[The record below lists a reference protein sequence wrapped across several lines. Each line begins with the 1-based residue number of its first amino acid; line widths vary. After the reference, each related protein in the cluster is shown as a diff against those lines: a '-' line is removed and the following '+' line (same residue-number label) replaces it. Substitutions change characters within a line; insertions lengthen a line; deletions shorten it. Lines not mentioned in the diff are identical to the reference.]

1 MFNSN
6 INVMIWKDNTIGITK
21 SDILFLINIVKDIS
35 AINKDN
41 NLDDDTKDNSSIG
54 TTIIFIMY
62 LDKSIFILIM
72 FIVTINY
79 NTHKNRYYKKYNTNN
94 ITINNH

>member
-21 SDILFLINIVKDIS
+21 SDILSLINIVKNVS
-35 AINKDN
+35 SIN
-41 NLDDDTKDNSSIG
+41 KDNSSIG

-62 LDKSIFILIM
+62 LNKSIFILIM